1 MKTLSGPA
9 RHFSFEVQ
17 TLLQKALDLRDRYRL
32 GEISKHGMAVAT
44 GRLKSCL
51 DRWLNRRLSVPD
63 NRRFAQHLAHEQ
75 PWIFSFLHC
84 PGLDATNNVAERA
97 IRPAVVA
104 RHTWGGNRTAT
115 GAATQQILMSV
126 LRTYWQQQ
134 KDSFASFVQLLRSRD
149 SQILDI
155 VPTSSFP

>member
-1 MKTLSGPA
+1 MSRLCCKRHSIFETAFDSVRFLNMAWLWRPA
-9 RHFSFEVQ
+9 NSNP
-17 TLLQKALDLRDRYRL
+17 AW
-32 GEISKHGMAVAT
+32 IACST
-44 GRLKSCL
+44 GDPST
-51 DRWLNRRLSVPD
+51 PD
-63 NRRFAQHLAHEQ
+63 NRRFAKHLAHEQ

-126 LRTYWQQQ
+126 LRTYGQQQ

-149 SQILDI
+149 SQI
-155 VPTSSFP
+155 

>member
-1 MKTLSGPA
+1 M
-9 RHFSFEVQ
+9 
-17 TLLQKALDLRDRYRL
+17 
-32 GEISKHGMAVAT
+32 
-44 GRLKSCL
+44 

-63 NRRFAQHLAHEQ
+63 NRRFVQHLAHEQ

-97 IRPAVVA
+97 IGPAVVA
-104 RHTWGGNRTAT
+104 RHTGGGNRTAT

-155 VPTSSFP
+155 VPTSSSP